1 MPRMTVGRMAI
12 CLVIVSCI
20 GLCAGRGQEG
30 GRPAGDEARGP
41 AKGGDAAGKERRAVY
56 FVKHG
61 SAKDLAAA
69 LAKHFKGEAEVQ
81 VLPDSG
87 NCLLIRA
94 APPAVAEVIKLLGQ
108 LDRRPQL
115 VSVEVLIADVVL
127 KGGEGGKP
135 GPAVKPLDERQFT
148 GPARDV
154 LAKVEALR
162 TKGQIGGLK
171 RIQLAAVEGLP
182 TSALVGEM
190 KPLVAGVNV
199 TAAGRVSKTIV
210 YRNTGATVALTVRV
224 ASDQAVQMDLDVH
237 DARVRVPEDG
247 VVLGKDED
255 GATIRA
261 AEFITADLKTKLSV
275 APGQAVAAQG
285 VKTDS
290 KSGPA
295 QTLMIVTARVV
306 EPGARADQ

>member
-1 MPRMTVGRMAI
+1 MTVGRTAI

-30 GRPAGDEARGP
+30 VRPAGDKAREP
-41 AKGGDAAGKERRAVY
+41 TKGGDAAGAKEKRAVY

-61 SAKDLAAA
+61 SAKDLAGA

-94 APPAVAEVIKLLGQ
+94 APPAVAEVVKLLGR

-127 KGGEGGKP
+127 KGGAGGKP
-135 GPAVKPLDERQFT
+135 GPAVKPLDEREFT
-148 GPARDV
+148 GPAKDV

-162 TKGQIGGLK
+162 TKGQIGGLR
-171 RIQLAAVEGLP
+171 RIQLASVEGLG
-182 TSALVGEM
+182 TSAGLSES
-190 KPLVAGVNV
+190 KPYVTGVRVAPMGL
-199 TAAGRVSKTIV
+199 VSKSIFYSNIGTSV
-210 YRNTGATVALTVRV
+210 GLTVRV
-224 ASDQAVQMDLDVH
+224 ASDKAVQMDLHVNDRR
-237 DARVRVPEDG
+237 ARVPEDG
-247 VVLGKDED
+247 IVLGKDED

-261 AEFITADLKTKLSV
+261 TEFITANLNTKLSV
-275 APGQAVAAQG
+275 ASGQAVAAQG

-306 EPGARADQ
+306 DPDARADQ